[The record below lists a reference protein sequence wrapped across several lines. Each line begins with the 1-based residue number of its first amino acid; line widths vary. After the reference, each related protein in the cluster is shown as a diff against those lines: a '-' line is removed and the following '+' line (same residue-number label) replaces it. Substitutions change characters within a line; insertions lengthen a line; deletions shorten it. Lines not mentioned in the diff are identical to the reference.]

1 MSHYSDTKLTPIEVN
16 ILFSWWLLDEQLY
29 YNHRGNLRLVVF
41 QAQVCDILRS
51 CHDDIGSGGHH
62 GRRRTLEKVL
72 ASYHWKTAREDVMK
86 WVDECPRCQH
96 HETVKTV
103 APILHP
109 IQVQEAWSVLGID
122 LIGPLPTT
130 AKGKRFIL
138 TATDL
143 FTKWVVAKSLY
154 TKTATEVSRKIVNIL
169 LDFGLVER
177 IITDQG
183 REFVNEVNR
192 GVFEALGVKHCITS
206 AYHPQANGQDERTNR
221 NIKTGLSKYCGEDK
235 NDWDIHLRGIVAG
248 INTAKQRSTRF
259 TPYCALFGR
268 HPRTAGV
275 INVTQEEG
283 DDKDVPIVEETEEHL
298 EAKIAEVADLHA
310 KIYQNIKNA
319 QQKQKMEYETRKK
332 RNVKSFIFKVGDEV
346 LKANK
351 RKEGR
356 KGGRLEPNWSGPYVI
371 ASISE
376 KGVATLSSKAGVQL
390 KQNVN
395 VSHLKPFIS
404 PKLRESK
411 GPEIV
416 IPQVDSFQVE
426 QEPISIQLVPQQS
439 VHDHDYWP
447 GLGYLQE
454 LSPVQAMLLNYVL
467 DESRSGTEILV
478 KDGDVCLTRED
489 FQTLGLSQCMESNI
503 GNACFKLIKEAAQR
517 HGKDVHIVD
526 MYVVPTWKSK
536 TGDPMASLPW
546 PHSSHCSRPV
556 DNKVWQRHKGFS
568 LPNNW
573 KLLWYLHLDVCAQH
587 EHGASIFVHREGHA
601 TDSQMVVC

>member
-1 MSHYSDTKLTPIEVN
+1 FPLFVRNMDEYYIEISHYIAKGTYHNLTLTSKNPDSRKATIRKTSKN
-16 ILFSWWLLDEQLY
+16 YTIKNEQLY

-86 WVDECPRCQH
+86 WVIYLDYLSY
-96 HETVKTV
+96 TVKTV
-103 APILHP
+103 APVLHP

-130 AKGKRFIL
+130 AK
-138 TATDL
+138 ATDL

-183 REFVNEVNR
+183 REFVNE
-192 GVFEALGVKHCITS
+192 ALGVKHCITS
-206 AYHPQANGQDERTNR
+206 AYHPLANGQDERTNR

-235 NDWDIHLRGIVAG
+235 NDWDIHLRGIVAV
-248 INTAKQRSTRF
+248 NHVYQDR
-259 TPYCALFGR
+259 
-268 HPRTAGV
+268 RT
-275 INVTQEEG
+275 
-283 DDKDVPIVEETEEHL
+283 ETEEHL
-298 EAKIAEVADLHA
+298 E
-310 KIYQNIKNA
+310 
-319 QQKQKMEYETRKK
+319 QKQKMEYETRKK

-395 VSHLKPFIS
+395 VSHLKPFI
-404 PKLRESK
+404 
-411 GPEIV
+411 I
-416 IPQVDSFQVE
+416 E
-426 QEPISIQLVPQQS
+426 QEPISVQLVPQQS

-454 LSPVQAMLLNYVL
+454 LSPVQAMLVGILVCMGVFLNRINQS
-467 DESRSGTEILV
+467 ESNSEILI
-478 KDGDVCLTRED
+478 
-489 FQTLGLSQCMESNI
+489 LS
-503 GNACFKLIKEAAQR
+503 AFLI
-517 HGKDVHIVD
+517 
-526 MYVVPTWKSK
+526 SS
-536 TGDPMASLPW
+536 AS
-546 PHSSHCSRPV
+546 SV
-556 DNKVWQRHKGFS
+556 FFS
-568 LPNNW
+568 ISVAKW
-573 KLLWYLHLDVCAQH
+573 
-587 EHGASIFVHREGHA
+587 
-601 TDSQMVVC
+601 

>member
-1 MSHYSDTKLTPIEVN
+1 LRYFLRNMDEYYIEISHYIAQGTYHSLTLTSKNPDSRKATIRKTSKN
-16 ILFSWWLLDEQLY
+16 YIIKNEQLY

-130 AKGKRFIL
+130 AK
-138 TATDL
+138 ATDL

-183 REFVNEVNR
+183 REFVN
-192 GVFEALGVKHCITS
+192 EALGVKHCITS

-248 INTAKQRSTRF
+248 INTAKQVTLCKNVF

-298 EAKIAEVADLHA
+298 EK
-310 KIYQNIKNA
+310 
-319 QQKQKMEYETRKK
+319 KQKMEYETRKK

-404 PKLRESK
+404 PKLR
-411 GPEIV
+411 
-416 IPQVDSFQVE
+416 
-426 QEPISIQLVPQQS
+426 

-454 LSPVQAMLLNYVL
+454 LSPVQAMLVGILVSMGFFLNRSNQS
-467 DESRSGTEILV
+467 ESNSEILINDL
-478 KDGDVCLTRED
+478 K
-489 FQTLGLSQCMESNI
+489 TLSMCPLQ
-503 GNACFKLIKEAAQR
+503 K
-517 HGKDVHIVD
+517 
-526 MYVVPTWKSK
+526 
-536 TGDPMASLPW
+536 
-546 PHSSHCSRPV
+546 
-556 DNKVWQRHKGFS
+556 
-568 LPNNW
+568 
-573 KLLWYLHLDVCAQH
+573 
-587 EHGASIFVHREGHA
+587 
-601 TDSQMVVC
+601 

>member
-1 MSHYSDTKLTPIEVN
+1 FPLFVRNMDEYYIEISHYIAKGTYHNLTLTSKNPDSRKATIRKTSKN
-16 ILFSWWLLDEQLY
+16 YTIKNEQLY

-103 APILHP
+103 APVLHP

-122 LIGPLPTT
+122 LIGPFPTT
-130 AKGKRFIL
+130 AK
-138 TATDL
+138 ATDL

-183 REFVNEVNR
+183 REFVNE
-192 GVFEALGVKHCITS
+192 ALGVKHCITS
-206 AYHPQANGQDERTNR
+206 AYHPQANGQDERTNP
-221 NIKTGLSKYCGEDK
+221 NIKTGLSKYCGVDK
-235 NDWDIHLRGIVAG
+235 NDWDIHLRGISCVTFYF
-248 INTAKQRSTRF
+248 IFLHKQRSTRF
-259 TPYCALFGR
+259 TPHCALFGR

-275 INVTQEEG
+275 INLTQEEG
-283 DDKDVPIVEETEEHL
+283 GDKDVLVAEETEEHL
-298 EAKIAEVADLHA
+298 E
-310 KIYQNIKNA
+310 
-319 QQKQKMEYETRKK
+319 QKQKMEYETRKK

-356 KGGRLEPNWSGPYVI
+356 KGRRLEPNWSGPYVI

-395 VSHLKPFIS
+395 VSHLKPFI
-404 PKLRESK
+404 
-411 GPEIV
+411 I
-416 IPQVDSFQVE
+416 E
-426 QEPISIQLVPQQS
+426 QEPISVQLVPQQS

-454 LSPVQAMLLNYVL
+454 LSPVQAMLVGILVYMVFFLNRINQS
-467 DESRSGTEILV
+467 ESNSEILI
-478 KDGDVCLTRED
+478 
-489 FQTLGLSQCMESNI
+489 LS
-503 GNACFKLIKEAAQR
+503 AFLI
-517 HGKDVHIVD
+517 
-526 MYVVPTWKSK
+526 SS
-536 TGDPMASLPW
+536 AS
-546 PHSSHCSRPV
+546 SV
-556 DNKVWQRHKGFS
+556 FFS
-568 LPNNW
+568 ISVAKW
-573 KLLWYLHLDVCAQH
+573 
-587 EHGASIFVHREGHA
+587 
-601 TDSQMVVC
+601 

>member
-1 MSHYSDTKLTPIEVN
+1 FRYFVRNMDEYYIEISHYIAQGTYHSLT
-16 ILFSWWLLDEQLY
+16 LLY

-41 QAQVCDILRS
+41 QAQVCDILKS
-51 CHDDIGSGGHH
+51 CHDDMGSGGHH

-86 WVDECPRCQH
+86 WVILFGLLEQL
-96 HETVKTV
+96 KL
-103 APILHP
+103 APILHS

-130 AKGKRFIL
+130 AK
-138 TATDL
+138 ATDL

-183 REFVNEVNR
+183 REFVNE
-192 GVFEALGVKHCITS
+192 ALGV
-206 AYHPQANGQDERTNR
+206 NLTNR
-221 NIKTGLSKYCGEDK
+221 NIKTGHSKYCGEDK
-235 NDWDIHLRGIVAG
+235 NDWDIHFRGIVAG
-248 INTAKQRSTRF
+248 INTAKQVTLCKNVF

-268 HPRTAGV
+268 HPGTAGV

-283 DDKDVPIVEETEEHL
+283 DDKDVLVVEETEEDL
-298 EAKIAEVADLHA
+298 EAKIAKVADL
-310 KIYQNIKNA
+310 Q
-319 QQKQKMEYETRKK
+319 MEYETRKK

-351 RKEGR
+351 IKEGR
-356 KGGRLEPNWSGPYVI
+356 KGGCLEPNWSGPYLI

-395 VSHLKPFIS
+395 FSHLKPFI
-404 PKLRESK
+404 
-411 GPEIV
+411 I
-416 IPQVDSFQVE
+416 E

-447 GLGYLQE
+447 GLGYLQQ
-454 LSPVQAMLLNYVL
+454 LSPVQAMLVGILVCMGFFLNRSNQS
-467 DESRSGTEILV
+467 ESNSEILI
-478 KDGDVCLTRED
+478 
-489 FQTLGLSQCMESNI
+489 LS
-503 GNACFKLIKEAAQR
+503 AFLI
-517 HGKDVHIVD
+517 
-526 MYVVPTWKSK
+526 SS
-536 TGDPMASLPW
+536 AS
-546 PHSSHCSRPV
+546 
-556 DNKVWQRHKGFS
+556 
-568 LPNNW
+568 
-573 KLLWYLHLDVCAQH
+573 
-587 EHGASIFVHREGHA
+587 
-601 TDSQMVVC
+601 